1 MATRMMREGTA
12 KRGRR
17 SLSDMLPSLFFLVL
31 TALSL
36 GVRSKA
42 QQTSSPKSDSPK
54 SEQGSQGSRVT
65 VPKRPEKPLYKG
77 EQGRQ
82 RSEIEFSPANR
93 MVTVKL
99 HVEDPNGY
107 FLPNIRRENFAVF
120 EDGVRQKDVDVEVEH
135 AAISAALLMELGG
148 RYSEINKMLADEVP
162 RAGRE
167 FLNVIGRDDKIA
179 VFKYDD
185 KLQTLADFGQG
196 HETLESIFHHV
207 NPSGFSE
214 TNFYDA
220 LMETLNR
227 MKGVT
232 GRKTIIA
239 ITSGVD
245 TFSKASFQQVTQ
257 AAQDSGTPIYTIGLG
272 PLMQLECAVYGDS
285 APFAHIDWNGAEK
298 KLETLANVS
307 GGRAYVLET
316 GVGIGGIYDDIMEN
330 LRLRY
335 VIRYTSS
342 NPATSGPPRNIRVEL
357 IDPQTGNPLKFQDSN
372 GKPVSAKVFVQETY
386 RLDGTPGG

>member
-1 MATRMMREGTA
+1 MPREGQG
-12 KRGRR
+12 KRGRQ
-17 SLSDMLPSLFFLVL
+17 SFSAILPSLFLLVV
-31 TALSL
+31 AVFSL

-42 QQTSSPKSDSPK
+42 QQTSSPKFDYSK
-54 SEQGSQGSRVT
+54 SGQGPQVT
-65 VPKRPEKPLYKG
+65 VPERSTKPLYKG
-77 EQGRQ
+77 EQGKQ
-82 RSEIEFSPANR
+82 GSEIEFAPASR
-93 MVTVKL
+93 TVTIKL
-99 HVEDPNGY
+99 RVEDPNGY

-120 EDGVRQKDVDVEVEH
+120 EDGVRQKDVNVEVEH

-148 RYSEINKMLADEVP
+148 RYSEINKLLADEVP

-185 KLQTLADFGQG
+185 KLQTLAGFGQG
-196 HETLESIFHHV
+196 HETLEGIFHRV
-207 NPSGFSE
+207 NPPGFSE
-214 TNFYDA
+214 VNFYDA
-220 LMETLNR
+220 LIETLNR
-227 MKGVT
+227 MKRVQ
-232 GRKTIIA
+232 GRSAIIA

-245 TFSKASFQQVTQ
+245 TFSKASFQQVAQ

-272 PLMQLECAVYGDS
+272 PLMQLECAVYGDT

-298 KLETLANVS
+298 RLETVANVS

-316 GVGIGGIYDDIMEN
+316 GVAIAGIYDDIMEN

-342 NPATSGPPRNIRVEL
+342 NAATSGPARKIEVEL

-372 GKPVSAKVFVQETY
+372 GKPVTAKVFVQETY
-386 RLDGTPGG
+386 RPESTPGG